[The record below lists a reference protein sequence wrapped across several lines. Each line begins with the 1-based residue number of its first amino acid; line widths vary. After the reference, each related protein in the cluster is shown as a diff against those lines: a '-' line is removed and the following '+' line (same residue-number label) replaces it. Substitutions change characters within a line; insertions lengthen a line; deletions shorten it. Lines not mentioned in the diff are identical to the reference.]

1 MTFIPAAFPK
11 IPAYRREADPVHHA
25 RRVVCLEK
33 IDGANTRVGVPR
45 GARSADEIVIGGR
58 SLLEGDRDFCQPA
71 LRQCVVD
78 DPARVQALL
87 ALSRDCDGDLVLYG
101 ETCGRGIQSTGFIYG
116 SRAHLVLFAA
126 TVGGA
131 WVSLSRPL
139 ELFDDEGP
147 VRRVP
152 SLREIAER
160 ASLPVAPCLY
170 EGPPDAERFDAL
182 LDRASEH
189 AMSRGA
195 VPAHADATHEGVVI
209 WSDPVLLD
217 GAGRLLVAKHKHPRR
232 RETIDAPSG
241 RESPEEFASRVVTIE
256 RVRHALQHLRES
268 GRGGGAREELSSLVA
283 RRVVQDVSREEP
295 AYHEALA
302 RHGKTAV
309 RAALEAAARAI
320 GVDEM

>member
-1 MTFIPAAFPK
+1 MTFIPAVFPK

-25 RRVVCLEK
+25 RRVACMEK

-45 GARSADEIVIGGR
+45 GARSADELVIGGR
-58 SLLEGDRDFCQPA
+58 VLLEGDPDFCQPA
-71 LRQCVVD
+71 LRQSVVD
-78 DPARVQALL
+78 DAARVQALL
-87 ALSRDCDGDLVLYG
+87 ALSRELLGDLVLYG

-116 SRAHLVLFAA
+116 ARAHLVLFAA

-139 ELFDDEGP
+139 ELIDDEDHA
-147 VRRVP
+147 RRVP

-160 ASLPVAPCLY
+160 ARLPVAPCLY
-170 EGPPDAERFDAL
+170 EGEPDAERFDAL
-182 LDRASEH
+182 LDRPSEH
-189 AMSRGA
+189 AQSRGSA
-195 VPAHADATHEGVVI
+195 PARSDTTHEGVVI

-232 RETIDAPSG
+232 REAVDAPSG
-241 RESPEEFASRVVTIE
+241 RESPEEFASRVVTAE

-268 GRGGGAREELSSLVA
+268 GRAGGAREELSSLIA

-295 AYHEALA
+295 AYHDAIG
-302 RHGKTAV
+302 RHGKAAV
-309 RAALEAAARAI
+309 RAALEAAATWFSI
-320 GVDEM
+320 DEL